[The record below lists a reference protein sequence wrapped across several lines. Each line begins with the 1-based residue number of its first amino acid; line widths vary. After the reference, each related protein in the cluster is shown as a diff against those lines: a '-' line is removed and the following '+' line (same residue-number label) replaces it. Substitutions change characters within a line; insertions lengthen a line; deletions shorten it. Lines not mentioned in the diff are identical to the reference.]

1 MSVPTAPPN
10 AVPTDPAVRG
20 RSAQPTRLEAFVD
33 AAFAFALTLLVI
45 SIDTIPESIGDLTAA
60 LKGVPAFA
68 LSFAVIAMFWYQHA
82 RWSRRYG
89 SDRLAV
95 TLLSLVLVF
104 LVLIYVYPL
113 KIVFSAAMTTLSG
126 GWLPSTTRIDSLA
139 DLVLVYRV
147 YGLGWSAMWLCIVGL
162 YWVAA
167 RDGEPTP
174 ERAADIA
181 ANVAVGGVAI
191 ATGLVSVLIAGL
203 LPAERSWV
211 HGLPGIVYV
220 AMNLAWPASQV
231 AARRAAR
238 MAAA

>member
-1 MSVPTAPPN
+1 MPSPPAPSH
-10 AVPTDPAVRG
+10 ADTTDALARVRSG
-20 RSAQPTRLEAFVD
+20 QPTRLEAFVD

-45 SIDTIPESIGDLTAA
+45 SIDTIPESIADLTVA

-89 SDRLAV
+89 RDSLAA
-95 TLLSLVLVF
+95 TLLSLALVF

-113 KIVFSAAMTTLSG
+113 KIVFSSFMATLSG
-126 GWLPSTTRIDSLA
+126 GWLPAGTRIDTLA
-139 DLVLVYRV
+139 ELVLVYRV
-147 YGLGWSAMWLCIVGL
+147 YGIGWSAMWLCIVGL
-162 YWVAA
+162 YAIAA
-167 RDGEPTP
+167 RSGTATP

-181 ANVAVGGVAI
+181 GNIAVGLVAI
-191 ATGLVSVLIAGL
+191 ATGVASVLLAGL
-203 LPAERSWV
+203 LPAERSWL
-211 HGLPGIVYV
+211 HGLPGLVYV
-220 AMNLAWPASQV
+220 AMNLAWPASHY